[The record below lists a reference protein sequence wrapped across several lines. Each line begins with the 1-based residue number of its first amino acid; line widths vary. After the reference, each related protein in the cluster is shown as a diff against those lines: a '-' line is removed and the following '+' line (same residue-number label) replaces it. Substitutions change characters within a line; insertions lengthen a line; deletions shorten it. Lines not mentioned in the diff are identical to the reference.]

1 MTRLLPGGEPF
12 YLVGGHIGCL
22 LIHGF
27 TGTPAEMHPLG
38 SFLNTRGFTVL
49 GIRLFSHA
57 TQPEDMLRSRW
68 TDWLADVE
76 DGLHLLR
83 GVSERIAAVGLSMG
97 GLLALWAGA
106 QAKVEAV
113 VALSTPMSMP
123 RNGRLRLARPLSKL
137 WRYTPKGV
145 PDWRDI
151 EAAATHVTYP
161 VYPIRAAA
169 ELRDL
174 MRETRS
180 ILPRVTVP
188 TLTIQARGDR
198 SVPPD
203 SMAVILENIR
213 SKDKQSMWLEDS
225 GHVITRDRQHPLVFN
240 ATADFIGQAIGTPA

>member
-12 YLVGGHIGCL
+12 FLPGGRTGCL
-22 LIHGF
+22 LMHGF
-27 TGTPAEMHPLG
+27 TGTPAEMRPLG

-49 GIRLFSHA
+49 GIRLFAHA
-57 TQPEDMLRSRW
+57 TRPEDMIRSRW

-76 DGLHLLR
+76 DGLYVLR
-83 GVSERIAAVGLSMG
+83 GACDRIAAVGLSMG

-106 QAKVEAV
+106 QAMVEAV

-123 RNGRLRLARPLSKL
+123 RNGRVHLARSLSKF

-145 PDWRDI
+145 PDWRDT

-198 SVPPD
+198 AVPPD

-213 SKDKQSMWLEDS
+213 SKDKQSLWLEDS
-225 GHVITRDRQHPLVFN
+225 GHVITRDRQHQLVFN
-240 ATADFIGQAIGTPA
+240 ATADFIGQAIGTPT